1 MNISNEF
8 KNVLINMEV
17 DIHNIVKITTR
28 NDKKKKLIITE
39 ITLLDGTKHEIINDY
54 VWYAARKNKRW

>member
-1 MNISNEF
+1 MYIGDEF
-8 KNVLINMEV
+8 KDVLINMGV
-17 DIHNIVKITTR
+17 DIHNVAKMRTR

-39 ITLLDGTKHEIINDY
+39 ITLVDGTKHEIINDY